1 MNESAIQLAKVRRAI
16 NPVYLT
22 AQSCIALLDRAGV
35 EDARR
40 LNAIL
45 GMRVPPMPGFMQV
58 APRQQEYLKRMAVAL
73 TSINETRY
81 HATNN
86 YFRSTGMRQ
95 FVDMPCGF
103 VPRGLTLA
111 RQGTRYMGLDLPAV
125 IDVMGPAVRRVANP
139 GDDITYHAIDAT
151 NYASL
156 SQTLEGTSGELFV
169 STEGLFPYLTNTEA
183 HQVIANVWRLLQGRG
198 GCWVCTDFELDAWN
212 RRITIESLER
222 AEYGIDVEVLAKIA
236 SGSMETK
243 MDSNFIEG
251 STREEITHV
260 LEQAGLDVELVPL
273 FDYLGDMKLLESL
286 PEDRRDAVRDLYK
299 DISFWVMTARER
311 STGETFTD
319 ESQDFRVSANYSG
332 DQLFLHVSG
341 RLDTLSAPKLIDL
354 FQMASRRHR
363 FERITVNMNNL
374 EYISSAGLRAL
385 IIMYKSLGTRGAFKV
400 INANKDVRHVIVMT
414 GFAEALGI

>member
-1 MNESAIQLAKVRRAI
+1 
-16 NPVYLT
+16 
-22 AQSCIALLDRAGV
+22 
-35 EDARR
+35 
-40 LNAIL
+40 
-45 GMRVPPMPGFMQV
+45 
-58 APRQQEYLKRMAVAL
+58 
-73 TSINETRY
+73 
-81 HATNN
+81 
-86 YFRSTGMRQ
+86 
-95 FVDMPCGF
+95 
-103 VPRGLTLA
+103 
-111 RQGTRYMGLDLPAV
+111 
-125 IDVMGPAVRRVANP
+125 
-139 GDDITYHAIDAT
+139 
-151 NYASL
+151 
-156 SQTLEGTSGELFV
+156 
-169 STEGLFPYLTNTEA
+169 
-183 HQVIANVWRLLQGRG
+183 
-198 GCWVCTDFELDAWN
+198 
-212 RRITIESLER
+212 
-222 AEYGIDVEVLAKIA
+222 
-236 SGSMETK
+236 
-243 MDSNFIEG
+243 MDSSFIEG

-273 FDYLGDMKLLESL
+273 FDYLSDMKLLESL

-332 DQLFLHVSG
+332 NQLFLHVSG